1 MNTVLG
7 HNNFANGPISLDPAF
22 VYINSGT
29 VSATRT
35 LEVRPYSTRL
45 SISILQ

>member
-7 HNNFANGPISLDPAF
+7 HDNFANGPISQDPAF

-35 LEVRPYSTRL
+35 LEVRPCFT